1 MIAQKIL
8 ESNPEGLPDVDLS
21 DEVDSNNEDLEQL
34 RETVRGI
41 LMGFS
46 LIFISL
52 NLEHFFF
59 STVNEIIIPENS
71 LRFFLNIINIE

>member
-1 MIAQKIL
+1 MLSLFQWYRQNRELKRRSQVIAQKIL

-41 LMGFS
+41 SGF
-46 LIFISL
+46 L
-52 NLEHFFF
+52 HYGHF
-59 STVNEIIIPENS
+59 STFSFSNS
-71 LRFFLNIINIE
+71 FFLT